1 MVSRELENIS
11 IHIQIA
17 DSVSAPKDERI
28 SIHAQS
34 VCQNTFILNVSL
46 HRELTSVSIHI
57 QCIDSDSAQRT
68 DKHLHS
74 QAEC

>member
-46 HRELTSVSIHI
+46 HRELKSISM
-57 QCIDSDSAQRT
+57 QNADSISAQRA
-68 DKHLHS
+68 D
-74 QAEC
+74 ECLYSHTVH